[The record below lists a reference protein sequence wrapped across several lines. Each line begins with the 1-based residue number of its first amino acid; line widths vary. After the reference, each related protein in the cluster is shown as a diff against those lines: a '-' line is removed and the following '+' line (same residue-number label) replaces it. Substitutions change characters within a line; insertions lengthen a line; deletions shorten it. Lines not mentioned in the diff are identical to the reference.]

1 MPRSVTAAE
10 IHELCDLNAAIE
22 SQEKVFKN
30 FALGNAFLGP
40 RAVLSQRENA
50 QFAYLARASQ
60 DGPTIVKFGS
70 VFPNNAGSNFPVVQ
84 TEILVMSAGNGSVE
98 FSFDGE
104 SVTKLRT
111 VAASMV
117 AAKALAKTKVDAISI
132 IGLGHQGIAHA
143 KAFREIYPEAK
154 LIGIGRRDISH
165 DVFDEISTD
174 TTKIRGSEIVLLAT
188 SSSKSVLRAFDP
200 GVTVISIG
208 SFAPNRSEVSS
219 EAVLSTDVVV
229 VDDVA
234 TSKSQCGSII
244 EAERIG
250 KLEIESL
257 GEILLKGVI
266 RSNDNQR
273 ALYFSV
279 GLGIQDAALI
289 ELILERL

>member
-1 MPRSVTAAE
+1 MPRE
-10 IHELCDLNAAIE
+10 ISANEVNDLCDLSLAIE
-22 SQEKVFKN
+22 SQEKVFRN
-30 FALGNAFLGP
+30 FANGTAFLGP
-40 RAVLSQRENA
+40 RAVLSQGDNA

-70 VFPNNAGSNFPVVQ
+70 VFPKNAGSNFPVVQ
-84 TEILVMSAGNGSVE
+84 TEILVMNPINGSVE
-98 FSFDGE
+98 YSFDGE

-117 AAKALAKTKVDAISI
+117 AAKALARSKVDAISI

-143 KAFREIYPEAK
+143 KAFREIYPTAK
-154 LIGIGRRDISH
+154 LIGIGRREISD
-165 DVFDEISTD
+165 DVFDKISTD
-174 TTKIRGSEIVLLAT
+174 SNEISGSEIVLLAT
-188 SSSKSVLRAFDP
+188 SSSKPVLQAIDP

-208 SFAPNRSEVSS
+208 SFAPNRSEVSA
-219 EAVLSTDVVV
+219 EAVLGTEVVV
-229 VDDVA
+229 VDDIA

-250 KLEIESL
+250 KLEMKSL
-257 GEILLKGVI
+257 GEILLKGGI

-279 GLGIQDAALI
+279 GLGIQDAALV